1 MRIRSTLVIACGF
14 AASCSTAGSNNGNND
29 NGGVDASHGSTTEDG
44 SHGSMPT
51 DAPPDSPKL
60 TTGVYAIPLS
70 TPTNGYLYA
79 CTNGQVCPTGSNCA
93 SDNLCHPVYIA
104 GAGPADQL
112 AAFLGRPV

>member
-1 MRIRSTLVIACGF
+1 MKIRSTLVIACGF

-29 NGGVDASHGSTTEDG
+29 NGGVDPPQGSATEVG

-70 TPTNGYLYA
+70 TPTNGDQGTFYTPSLTA
-79 CTNGQVCPTGSNCA
+79 SGKSFLLDLATCSTVTGVIRTRCSR
-93 SDNLCHPVYIA
+93 
-104 GAGPADQL
+104 G
-112 AAFLGRPV
+112 